1 MAPPASKW
9 WQEPN
14 DSDLDYGFDSDELD
28 TRYNKLDRNSS
39 HENQSEPR
47 HTQSTDDRGVIGS
60 MSSWLQRQAGSSH
73 GQLATAAVVSGAA
86 VAGAIFGY
94 QSYKRKEAVHDL
106 KASIPS
112 LDELHPA
119 EMLTDFGAAS
129 NGVQLS
135 KEDERGAALARRAQ
149 RGDYDDDLILEQLA
163 RNRVFLGDE
172 GLAKLRSSFVVVV
185 GCGGVGSH
193 AAASLARSGV
203 SKIRLIDFDQVT
215 LSSLNRHALAT
226 LADVGTPK
234 VHCIRRRLEQVA
246 PWVMFDCR
254 NELYGK
260 SVSEDLLGP
269 WTLTHDGEGRRPD
282 FVLDCID
289 NITSKVELLHYC
301 HSNSLP
307 VISSMGAGCKSDPT
321 RVVVGDIS
329 LSTDDPLSRTTRRRL
344 KLLGVSSGVAA
355 VFSTE
360 KPGPGKATLLP
371 LPEDEFNKGQVGEL
385 GVLPDFRARILP
397 VLGTMPAVFGYT
409 AANHVIC
416 TITGYPIDY
425 NMGAKGREKLYDTI
439 LSSLLSLHE
448 RMIREVTGQDTMGLR
463 APLSKDDIAFVVEE
477 VYRGKSVVSGVS
489 TRLAL
494 VPWQTPAHGWNM
506 DLSLEKEGQKTI
518 PININDLVCMTR
530 EEALHHEDEVFKGGK
545 KVEDVYD
552 ETILQRVNLR
562 KREAEEYDQYRGAQ
576 LGRRRMAS
584 HDSHSRDFD
593 HDFQPTTTHHPSYP
607 NQFTQHSRP
616 LIDSAR
622 NGWQSSAAHEGPH
635 RSSPADDIKPQGWTQ
650 MALSVVSAP
659 RFRRYVLIYVALFT
673 CAWIGWRMVLSP
685 QPQEQN
691 SQLHP
696 LDPTSETD
704 TDGLFGTNLP
714 PQLDGLV
721 QMHTLDL
728 DLVPGDLAGGD
739 ATKSSRK
746 RLVIVGDVHGC
757 KAELVRLLKK
767 VSFNQKGGDHL
778 IFVGDII
785 NKGPDSTG
793 VVDLARQHSASSVRG
808 NHEDRILLLR
818 REMVKTKTLSTPDD
832 DEEYRFSSRELS
844 ERALARSLS
853 DEQIQWLENCPV
865 ILNVGQVSGM
875 GQVVVVHAGLV
886 PGVELENQDP
896 SSVMTMRTI
905 DLDTHVPSPKKKGM
919 NWAKMFDKHQSKLY
933 SSLETSAE
941 DPLASTMTVVYGHD
955 ASTSLSIRTF
965 TKGLDSGCVKGKK
978 LTALVIEDGGKQSIV
993 QVSCHNYLKE

>member
-1 MAPPASKW
+1 MASSPSKW
-9 WQEPN
+9 WQEPTEA
-14 DSDLDYGFDSDELD
+14 DLDYGFDSDELD
-28 TRYNKLDRNSS
+28 TRYNESDRNTS
-39 HENQSEPR
+39 HENKSKPR
-47 HTQSTDDRGVIGS
+47 DNKSTDKKGVIAS
-60 MSSWLQRQAGSSH
+60 MASWLHRQAGSSH

-86 VAGAIFGY
+86 VAGAILGY

-112 LDELHPA
+112 LDDLHPA

-129 NGVQLS
+129 NGIKPS
-135 KEDERGAALARRAQ
+135 KEDERSAALARRAQ
-149 RGDYDDDLILEQLA
+149 QGDYDDDLILEQLA

-234 VHCIRRRLEQVA
+234 VHCIRRRLEQIA
-246 PWVMFDCR
+246 PWVAFDCR

-260 SVSEDLLGP
+260 AASEDLLGP
-269 WTLTHDGEGRRPD
+269 WSLTRDGEGRRPD

-289 NITSKVELLHYC
+289 NLTSKVELLYYC

-329 LSTDDPLSRTTRRRL
+329 LSTDDPLSRSTRRRL
-344 KLLGVSSGVAA
+344 KLLGVSSGIAA
-355 VFSTE
+355 VLSTE

-371 LPEDEFNKGQVGEL
+371 LPEHEFTKGQVGEL

-409 AANHVIC
+409 VANHVIC
-416 TITGYPIDY
+416 TITGYPLDY

-439 LSSLLSLHE
+439 LGALLILHE
-448 RMIREVTGQDTMGLR
+448 RMVKQFTGQDTVGLR
-463 APLSKDDIAFVVEE
+463 LPLSKDDIAFVVEE
-477 VYRGKSVVSGVS
+477 VYRGKSAISGLS

-494 VPWQTPAHGWNM
+494 IPWQTPAHGWNM

-518 PININDLVCMTR
+518 PIYINDMVCVTK
-530 EEALHHEDEVFKGGK
+530 EEALHHEQEVLKGGK
-545 KVEDVYD
+545 KVEEVYD
-552 ETILQRVNLR
+552 EAVLQRVNLR
-562 KREAEEYDQYRGAQ
+562 RREAEET
-576 LGRRRMAS
+576 MAS
-584 HDSHSRDFD
+584 RDSYPLDFESNSAD
-593 HDFQPTTTHHPSYP
+593 SDLYPTTAHHPSHS
-607 NQFTQHSRP
+607 NQFPQYSRP

-622 NGWQSSAAHEGPH
+622 NAWQTRAPEGSQH
-635 RSSPADDIKPQGWTQ
+635 TSSSPADDIKSPGWSQ
-650 MALSVVSAP
+650 MASAP
-659 RFRRYVLIYVALFT
+659 RFRQMLTYGALFIF
-673 CAWIGWRMVLSP
+673 AWIGWRMLLSP
-685 QPQEQN
+685 RLQGQN
-691 SQLHP
+691 SLN
-696 LDPTSETD
+696 PTSKAEI
-704 TDGLFGTNLP
+704 GGWFGANSS
-714 PQLDGLV
+714 PQFDGLV
-721 QMHTLDL
+721 RI
-728 DLVPGDLAGGD
+728 LVQ
-739 ATKSSRK
+739 
-746 RLVIVGDVHGC
+746 
-757 KAELVRLLKK
+757 LLEK

-778 IFVGDII
+778 IFVGDLI

-793 VVDLARQHSASSVRG
+793 VVDLAREHSASSVRG

-818 REMVKTKTLSTPDD
+818 HEMEKAKTLTIPNDKKYSG
-832 DEEYRFSSRELS
+832 FSSKELR

-853 DEQIQWLENCPV
+853 DEQAQWLENCPV
-865 ILNVGQVSGM
+865 ILNVGQVPGM

-886 PGVELENQDP
+886 PGIELENQDP

-905 DLDTHVPSPKKKGM
+905 DLDTHVTSPKKKGT
-919 NWAKMFDKHQSKLY
+919 NWAKTFNKYQSKLY
-933 SSLETSAE
+933 SSLETSTE
-941 DPLASTMTVVYGHD
+941 DPFANAMTVVYGHD

-965 TKGLDSGCVKGKK
+965 TKGLDSGCVMGGK

-993 QVSCHNYLKE
+993 QVSCRGDLKE